1 MSKASTM
8 FGEIKTYSIISP
20 ITLIQIILI
29 VVVINHHI
37 QVARYVFDI
46 WSRPGV
52 EDTMFEAKGWKKI
65 RGQNQEPT
73 FQVQT
78 LLRPRTGL
86 VEAKAKDQGQN

>member
-29 VVVINHHI
+29 IVVVINHHI

-46 WSRPGV
+46 
-52 EDTMFEAKGWKKI
+52 
-65 RGQNQEPT
+65 
-73 FQVQT
+73 
-78 LLRPRTGL
+78 
-86 VEAKAKDQGQN
+86 

>member
-8 FGEIKTYSIISP
+8 FEEIKTYSIISP

-46 WSRPGV
+46 
-52 EDTMFEAKGWKKI
+52 
-65 RGQNQEPT
+65 
-73 FQVQT
+73 
-78 LLRPRTGL
+78 
-86 VEAKAKDQGQN
+86 

>member
-8 FGEIKTYSIISP
+8 FGEIKTYAIISP

-46 WSRPGV
+46 
-52 EDTMFEAKGWKKI
+52 
-65 RGQNQEPT
+65 
-73 FQVQT
+73 
-78 LLRPRTGL
+78 
-86 VEAKAKDQGQN
+86 

>member
-1 MSKASTM
+1 MSKVSTM

-46 WSRPGV
+46 
-52 EDTMFEAKGWKKI
+52 
-65 RGQNQEPT
+65 
-73 FQVQT
+73 
-78 LLRPRTGL
+78 
-86 VEAKAKDQGQN
+86 

>member
-1 MSKASTM
+1 MSKTSKM
-8 FGEIKTYSIISP
+8 FGEIKTYSTISP

-52 EDTMFEAKGWKKI
+52 EDTMFEAKDWKKI
-65 RGQNQEPT
+65 RGQN
-73 FQVQT
+73 
-78 LLRPRTGL
+78 
-86 VEAKAKDQGQN
+86 

>member
-8 FGEIKTYSIISP
+8 FGEIKTYPIISP

-46 WSRPGV
+46 
-52 EDTMFEAKGWKKI
+52 
-65 RGQNQEPT
+65 
-73 FQVQT
+73 
-78 LLRPRTGL
+78 
-86 VEAKAKDQGQN
+86 

>member
-8 FGEIKTYSIISP
+8 LGEIKTYSIISP

-29 VVVINHHI
+29 VVVINYHI
-37 QVARYVFDI
+37 QVAHYVFDI

-52 EDTMFEAKGWKKI
+52 EDTMFEAKDWKKI
-65 RGQNQEPT
+65 RGQNQGPT

-78 LLRPRTGL
+78 LSRPRTGL
-86 VEAKAKDQGQN
+86 VEGKA